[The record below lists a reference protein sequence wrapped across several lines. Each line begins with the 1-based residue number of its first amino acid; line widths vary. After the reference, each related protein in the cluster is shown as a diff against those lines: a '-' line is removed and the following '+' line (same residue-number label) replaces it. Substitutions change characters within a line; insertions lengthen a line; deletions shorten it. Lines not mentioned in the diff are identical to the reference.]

1 MSASTEVDIAS
12 TDFLVLYRSH
22 FKSYLAVRE
31 IITFTE
37 VIFDKLTC
45 YIQIQ
50 TRTCTQIQNF
60 PFVNTNQ
67 PLSHIL

>member
-31 IITFTE
+31 IIAFTE
-37 VIFDKLTC
+37 VLSTNFNSFIYKYKLT
-45 YIQIQ
+45 
-50 TRTCTQIQNF
+50 
-60 PFVNTNQ
+60 
-67 PLSHIL
+67 LSHKYKTSLL